1 MRAAPLLCG
10 VMMTTVQFEGDNV
23 RYFGNDRVRVFTGS
37 GLTRPVIF
45 PGCAAPAPAGPSY
58 GPTPYYSLTPLRLGA
73 GGEPDRPAFAS
84 GHEIPGLT
92 LSPVNMTLREPVSG
106 DPDTW
111 ETPRWRHFVEDGA
124 PLPGVPE
131 FTRADLL
138 PPGAGIWL
146 ELDHLVPVTSGPPV
160 NSALVGLV
168 NPTLQAH
175 LALGL
180 LGTGVTGAL
189 AQIGYHLRL
198 MDETMSLVPPV
209 HQGTGLTTSERRIAV
224 RVTPYNVS
232 GQARAQITLFMLGR
246 TDPMVPIEIQEVGT
260 QSGVLWADMLRFLSH
275 YDTRPGVA
283 IVAASMAPMAAP
295 SATSVCRH
303 LRIAV

>member
-1 MRAAPLLCG
+1 
-10 VMMTTVQFEGDNV
+10 MTTIQFEGDSV
-23 RYFGNDRVRVFTGS
+23 RYFGNSKVKVFTGAN
-37 GLTRPVIF
+37 LTDPTIF
-45 PGCAAPAPAGPSY
+45 PGCPAPPPAGPTY
-58 GPTPYYSLTPLRLGA
+58 GPTPYYALTPLRLGV
-73 GGEPDRPAFAS
+73 GGEPDRPAFAP

-92 LSPVNMTLREPVSG
+92 LSPVNMTLREPASG
-106 DPDTW
+106 DPETW
-111 ETPRWRHFVEDGA
+111 ETPRWRHFVEGGQ

-131 FTRADLL
+131 FVRPDLL
-138 PPGAGIWL
+138 PQGAGIWI

-189 AQIGYHLRL
+189 AQLGFHLRL
-198 MDETMSLVPPV
+198 VDSTFAQIPPV
-209 HQGTGLTTSERRIAV
+209 HLGTSLNTNERRLVV
-224 RVTPYNVS
+224 RVAPTNIS
-232 GQARAQITLFMLGR
+232 AQARAQVTLYSLGR
-246 TDPMVPIEIQEVGT
+246 TDPMVPAEIQELGT
-260 QSGVLWADMLRFLSH
+260 NSTMLWADMLRFLSH
-275 YDTRPGVA
+275 YDTRPGVV
-283 IVAASMAPMAAP
+283 IVAASMAPMTAP